1 MSFQIPDL
9 IIESVL
15 RDGFEAA
22 RRDPSILDDVFAQLK
37 NLSPLMNRKYGQK
50 EIRKIKDWFANK
62 EVSIVQAFSQ
72 VVDNLP
78 CISIQLIDDTESIK
92 YAHLDDFEDD
102 VQQTFTD
109 PEKLAGLVIL
119 SGFTVDSYDELSG
132 TLYVPDTVDLS
143 KIHANHIYV
152 DKNGDEFP
160 IVGSIVN
167 EDGAKQFGIKPLS
180 EPDIS
185 GTGEIKSSLDFE
197 QWEKRGNIEDQKM
210 LLGIH
215 TEERL
220 LTIYLYI
227 LVKYI
232 LNSRKKDVITRG
244 LQLPTYSGSDFTR
257 NLDYVEPVF
266 SRYLTVSGIVQNDW
280 ISDKVT
286 PIDLVE
292 VDVKVDKDQL
302 NTEQINRTDQTVT
315 VAEEDE

>member
-1 MSFQIPDL
+1 MSFQVPDL

-15 RDGFEAA
+15 RDGFEAV
-22 RRDPSILDDVFAQLK
+22 RRDPSILDDVFKQLTQ
-37 NLSPLMNRKYGQK
+37 LSPLMNKKYGDR
-50 EIRKIKDWFANK
+50 EVRKIKDWFEKK

-92 YAHLDDFEDD
+92 YAHMDDFEDD
-102 VQQTFTD
+102 VQQTMTD
-109 PEKLAGLVIL
+109 PEKLAGLVVL
-119 SGFTVDSYDELSG
+119 SGITVDSYDAMSG
-132 TLYVPDTVDLS
+132 TVYVPDAVNLAAV
-143 KIHANHIYV
+143 HANHIYV
-152 DKNGDEFP
+152 DRNGDEFP
-160 IVGSIVN
+160 IVGGIVN
-167 EDGAKQFGIKPLS
+167 TDGVKQFCIAKLS

-185 GTGEIKSSLDFE
+185 GTGEIKSSLNFE

-232 LNSRKKDVITRG
+232 LLSRKKDLITRG
-244 LQLPTYSGSDFTR
+244 LQLPTYQGSDFTR
-257 NLDYVEPVF
+257 NLEYNEPVF
-266 SRYLTVSGIVQNDW
+266 SRYLTVGGIVQNDW
-280 ISDKVT
+280 ISDKVV

-292 VDVKVDKDQL
+292 VDVRVDKDKL
-302 NTEQINRTDQTVT
+302 TNAQIDREDQTVKQE
-315 VAEEDE
+315 EED